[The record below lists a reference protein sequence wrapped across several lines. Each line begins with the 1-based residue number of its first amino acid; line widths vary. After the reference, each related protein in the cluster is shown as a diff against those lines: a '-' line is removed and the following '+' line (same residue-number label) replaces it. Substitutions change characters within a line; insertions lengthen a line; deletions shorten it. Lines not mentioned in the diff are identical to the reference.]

1 MLKNVKCFI
10 SPIINITEHLMDW
23 LFCRK
28 LRMRLVYLI
37 CLGHGSDRPPR
48 TDHRDLLSARVR
60 SSPQFLRRPFVLP
73 HRPPLVLPLLRFR
86 SADSHILFYL
96 WPNLFP
102 LSCSGAQQKWRLF
115 LSPAHT
121 HTRTHT
127 HTHLSSSLLFT
138 SRIDLDWSC
147 SEGWNI
153 AADRKRVM
161 RPRSVF

>member
-1 MLKNVKCFI
+1 MEDITYSHLMLKNVKCFI

-121 HTRTHT
+121 HTHT
-127 HTHLSSSLLFT
+127 HTLVFFFAVHQSDR
-138 SRIDLDWSC
+138 SRLVVL
-147 SEGWNI
+147 GGVKH
-153 AADRKRVM
+153 RRG
-161 RPRSVF
+161 